1 MKYLLILTGLL
12 SFNVLA
18 APVNVNKADANAIA
32 EALNGIGQKK
42 AEAIVKFRQ
51 EHGQFKSLGD
61 LQKVKGIGEKTAM
74 QNKQDILFKDIKVS
88 QK

>member
-1 MKYLLILTGLL
+1 MKYLLVLTSLL

-51 EHGQFKSLGD
+51 EHGNFKSLND

-88 QK
+88 KK